1 VQTWSLKYIVQYGDK
16 KVLSTKA
23 YNIGFEHECNIL
35 NADISLGTVDYKFS
49 TYESLTILNLQ
60 HKSE

>member
-1 VQTWSLKYIVQYGDK
+1 MQTWSLKYIVQYGDK

-35 NADISLGTVDYKFS
+35 NADISVGTATWINQISGLG
-49 TYESLTILNLQ
+49 
-60 HKSE
+60 